1 MSVHGHRMVVAG
13 VLWTFAGL
21 LAGNPHAAA
30 QDQPAKIAIG
40 VAGPMSG
47 QAAGF
52 GQQSAEA
59 ARVSV
64 DKINSAGGINGLPVT
79 LVVGDDRCD
88 RGMAVDV
95 AKRHIERDKIAAVV
109 GPACPAAALA
119 ASRIYANAGIVQF
132 SPTVTTVDLTR
143 QGFENVFRML
153 ANIEQQAQEL
163 GRYFSSQHKGKKLV
177 VVYVDDFYGRSIV
190 DHVRR
195 SVSADAAVR
204 FEPLLDMSGAYDR
217 VVDKLQQDPPDA
229 IYMALQSAPSV
240 EFIKKVNQRGVR
252 SILAG
257 GQQLL
262 SKGFWYAA
270 REHAEGIRVLAPIG
284 SLDDPGFKTA
294 SDQLG
299 EAKVVPDLVALSS
312 FAAVQTWAEA
322 ARRAGSSDAKAV
334 IPALRSGEFETALG
348 RVAFDQK
355 GDRRDIRYSV
365 LTWKDGRLR
374 RE

>member
-1 MSVHGHRMVVAG
+1 MLVAG
-13 VLWTFAGL
+13 VLWTLAGL
-21 LAGNPHAAA
+21 LVGVPQAAA
-30 QDQPAKIAIG
+30 QDRPGKIAIG

-52 GQQSAEA
+52 GQQTAEA

-64 DKINSAGGINGLPVT
+64 DKINSAGGINGVPVT
-79 LVVGDDRCD
+79 LIVGDDRCD
-88 RGMAVDV
+88 RGMTVDV
-95 AKRHIERDKIAAVV
+95 AKRHIEQDKIAAVV

-143 QGFENVFRML
+143 QGFDGVFRML
-153 ANIEQQAQEL
+153 ANVEQEAQEL
-163 GRYFSSQHKGKKLV
+163 GRYFSSEHKGKKLV
-177 VVYVDDFYGRSIV
+177 VVYIDDFYGRTIV
-190 DHVRR
+190 DQVRR
-195 SVSADAAVR
+195 SLSADAAVR

-217 VVDKLQQDPPDA
+217 VVEKLERDPPDA
-229 IYMALQSAPSV
+229 IYMALQNAPSV
-240 EFIKKVNQRGVR
+240 EFIKKIHQRGVR
-252 SILAG
+252 SVLAG

-284 SLDDPGFKTA
+284 SLDDPGFKSAT
-294 SDQLG
+294 DQLG
-299 EAKVVPDLVALSS
+299 EAKVVPDLIALSS

-322 ARRAGSSDAKAV
+322 VRRAGSADPKAV
-334 IPALRSGEFETALG
+334 IQGLRSGEFETALG
-348 RVAFDQK
+348 RIAFDQK
-355 GDRRDIRYSV
+355 GDRRDIRYSI

-374 RE
+374 RQ